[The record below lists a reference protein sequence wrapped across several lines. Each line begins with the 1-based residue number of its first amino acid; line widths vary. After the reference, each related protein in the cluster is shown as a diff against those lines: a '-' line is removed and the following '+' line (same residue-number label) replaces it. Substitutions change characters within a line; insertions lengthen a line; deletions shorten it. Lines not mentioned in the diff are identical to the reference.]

1 MKMVINSH
9 KLAVEKIKQHNS
21 IVIFHHVIPDGD
33 CLGSQFGLKNL
44 LQDNF
49 PDKKIYCVGDSKN
62 NFQFLDIKMDNNLVT
77 EEVMKNSLAIVVD
90 TSDKK
95 WVENSY
101 LLDKNLFLEVLRIDH
116 HPNDEDNLN
125 TKLKWVDSSYV
136 ACDEMIAHMALLENW
151 KISKK
156 AAEFLYLGINTD
168 SGRFLFSNTSART
181 FHILWKL
188 YETGFDANKLLLNMS
203 LVSKDDFQY
212 NAFLINSLKT
222 YQNVAYIVTKQTDL
236 KRFNKC
242 SDDAVNVNLI
252 ANINGHPI
260 WVQFIEMEDGKIKVK
275 ARSNGPSVRNICQ
288 EYNGGGHERASGCV
302 LDSFSDIEGFLARCQ
317 QEIKTQ

>member
-95 WVENSY
+95 W
-101 LLDKNLFLEVLRIDH
+101 
-116 HPNDEDNLN
+116 
-125 TKLKWVDSSYV
+125 
-136 ACDEMIAHMALLENW
+136 
-151 KISKK
+151 
-156 AAEFLYLGINTD
+156 
-168 SGRFLFSNTSART
+168 
-181 FHILWKL
+181 
-188 YETGFDANKLLLNMS
+188 
-203 LVSKDDFQY
+203 
-212 NAFLINSLKT
+212 
-222 YQNVAYIVTKQTDL
+222 
-236 KRFNKC
+236 
-242 SDDAVNVNLI
+242 
-252 ANINGHPI
+252 
-260 WVQFIEMEDGKIKVK
+260 
-275 ARSNGPSVRNICQ
+275 
-288 EYNGGGHERASGCV
+288 
-302 LDSFSDIEGFLARCQ
+302 
-317 QEIKTQ
+317 